1 MDFQRL
7 LLQIG
12 QSLGSEEVKALA
24 FLCTDVS
31 KRSLNSLELFS
42 DLCSIL
48 SDQDLLSPEK
58 PDLLQELLL
67 TIQRPRLVR
76 HLQQTHPGPRTELIP
91 AYRKLLYNL
100 SEDITD
106 EDLRSIKFLLNP
118 KLPRKKLDENV
129 TTLELFLEM
138 EHMDLLSE
146 FNLDLLQE
154 IFQSVCPVLNE
165 KINRFKEQA
174 VHVQSGFEGMNSST
188 SLPFPADQNQCPL
201 YDQLLYEGS
210 NGMSFQSTPQVSVDR
225 PNASVDFP
233 YGSASCQDSS
243 VSPEQV
249 SGPNMVPNC
258 SSVKEGANI
267 SNKTDSELNISSEAR
282 NYEEVGTYPM
292 NGVKRGI
299 CLIINNYDFI
309 NKKKREGTQFDKE
322 CLNQVF
328 SWLGFEVE
336 VHNDCTGEK
345 MLSVMQNLSR
355 RDHRDMDSVVC
366 CILSHGQEGGVF
378 GVDDQTVPIN
388 EMTALFNGS
397 SCPSLIDKPKIFF
410 IQACQGKQEQQ
421 AVKIESDGPVSC
433 IENDA
438 VKVEDSIPSDADFLL
453 GMATVPSYVSYRD
466 RNSGSWFIQTLCEN
480 LIHMVPRQL
489 DLVSILTKVNAD
501 VSKKTGP
508 KEPKKQMPQPA
519 FSLRKKVIFPV
530 PSAHPPRL
538 WQ

>member
-1 MDFQRL
+1 
-7 LLQIG
+7 
-12 QSLGSEEVKALA
+12 
-24 FLCTDVS
+24 
-31 KRSLNSLELFS
+31 
-42 DLCSIL
+42 
-48 SDQDLLSPEK
+48 
-58 PDLLQELLL
+58 
-67 TIQRPRLVR
+67 
-76 HLQQTHPGPRTELIP
+76 
-91 AYRKLLYNL
+91 KLLYNL

-165 KINRFKEQA
+165 KINRFKEQ
-174 VHVQSGFEGMNSST
+174 
-188 SLPFPADQNQCPL
+188 
-201 YDQLLYEGS
+201 
-210 NGMSFQSTPQVSVDR
+210 
-225 PNASVDFP
+225 
-233 YGSASCQDSS
+233 
-243 VSPEQV
+243 
-249 SGPNMVPNC
+249 
-258 SSVKEGANI
+258 EGANI

-282 NYEEVGTYPM
+282 NYEVFLYLMASACYCLIWLFILKSLHSISQEVGTYPM

-480 LIHMVPRQL
+480 LIHMVP
-489 DLVSILTKVNAD
+489 
-501 VSKKTGP
+501 
-508 KEPKKQMPQPA
+508 
-519 FSLRKKVIFPV
+519 
-530 PSAHPPRL
+530 
-538 WQ
+538 